1 MSKRPI
7 LSLPPSTALPD
18 DADENRE
25 IQLATYDVLLP
36 CRRFNISYKVAV
48 LGRVSLTAEF
58 LLRLLKSADGLDEGS
73 AATFFGFDRRDMSF
87 VLSEVESN
95 GYVERKDGKLWLTIA
110 GQNLFRDG
118 SDKPEI
124 FEIERV
130 RENVALDLLALA
142 PERSQWMED
151 YTVGLPELKIADSG
165 QLSDASARIPAA
177 FRRFYMEIMIAKGK
191 NGGYGNKRSIYSI
204 DHVEAGDRFLVPVTI
219 AVTSSSTTPWMGEA
233 DLSEWRSDQ
242 ELQDRNPVG
251 DAASA
256 FVQGL
261 QVNRRGTDS
270 DAYRFLTDI
279 APEFLKEFTRTDGL
293 AVERYYKEV
302 LARRGQLRSNRPT
315 IPLLGALTNKDN
327 VERLIDAMSYASR
340 RPARPSRFV
349 WVKPQVSFW
358 GATRILPETI
368 KRLKSMILQ
377 DKDDQ
382 DAKSVCL
389 VTGKPENY
397 LTRMFDEVHST
408 DQARFPA
415 ALEILLVPGFV
426 VVAIVHAPIKV
437 VSGHAVPLGLLSF
450 DPQVVTRVQDVL
462 LEELHAYNFADPR
475 RYEALNL
482 ALSTSVSAQP
492 IAGNPADEIAS
503 LPLSEGGS

>member
-1 MSKRPI
+1 V
-7 LSLPPSTALPD
+7 LPD
-18 DADENRE
+18 EAEENRE
-25 IQLATYDVLLP
+25 IILASYDVLLP

-73 AATFFGFDRRDMSF
+73 AASFFGFDRRDMTF

-130 RENVALDLLALA
+130 RESVAFDLLALA
-142 PERSQWMED
+142 PERSRWMEE
-151 YTVGLPELKIADSG
+151 YTFGLPELKIADSG
-165 QLSDASARIPAA
+165 QLSDASSRIPAA

-204 DHVEAGDRFLVPVTI
+204 DHVDAGDRFLVPVTI
-219 AVTSSSTTPWMGEA
+219 AVKSSSATPWMGEA

-261 QVNRRGTDS
+261 QVNRRATDS
-270 DAYRFLTDI
+270 DAYRFLTEI

-293 AVERYYKEV
+293 AVDRYYKEV
-302 LARRGQLRSNRPT
+302 LARRGQLRSDRPT
-315 IPLLGALTNKDN
+315 IPVLGALTNKDN
-327 VERLIDAMSYASR
+327 VERLLDALSYASQR
-340 RPARPSRFV
+340 SVRPSRFV
-349 WVKPQVSFW
+349 WIKPQVPYW
-358 GATRILPETI
+358 GATRVLPETL
-368 KRLKSMILQ
+368 KRLKLLVLKNEN
-377 DKDDQ
+377 DEE
-382 DAKSVCL
+382 ANSVCL
-389 VTGKPENY
+389 ATGKPEQY
-397 LTRMFDEVHST
+397 LKKMFDEIYLT
-408 DQARFPA
+408 DQARFPSS
-415 ALEILLVPGFV
+415 LEILLFPGFV
-426 VVAIVHAPIKV
+426 AAAIVHAPVKV

-450 DPQVVTRVQDVL
+450 DPRVRLIPLTQV
-462 LEELHAYNFADPR
+462 DP
-475 RYEALNL
+475 
-482 ALSTSVSAQP
+482 
-492 IAGNPADEIAS
+492 
-503 LPLSEGGS
+503 